1 MNVKDIEKGSI
12 QIVKRDGSRVE
23 LQCLQKDVVNLPTSG
38 VLSGSSCLVL
48 DAGEQD
54 SVLYVYN
61 QTETKKAGTW
71 YPL

>member
-12 QIVKRDGSRVE
+12 QIVKRNGSRVE
-23 LQCLQKDVVNLPTSG
+23 LQCLQEDITKLPTSG
-38 VLSGSSCLVL
+38 ILSGSSCLVL

-61 QTETKKAGTW
+61 QTDIEKAGTW